1 MNRYKIFLK
10 TGETVE
16 VEAESGKLMQD
27 DNGHAYR
34 LDFTVPDQYINRLV
48 AMFFIKDI
56 AGWSELPKIKKS
68 GSIRENLSLI
78 QNMCNDNSTCDGC
91 PFENGNCYFY
101 NVPTKWNI
109 DDIMK
114 MLEIAESE
122 GVNADSN

>member
-16 VEAESGKLMQD
+16 VEAESVKLILD
-27 DNGHAYR
+27 ESGHGYR
-34 LDFTVPDQYINRLV
+34 HDFTVDDPTYITRP
-48 AMFFIKDI
+48 I
-56 AGWSELPKIKKS
+56 AIFYTKEITGWAELPKIKKS
-68 GSIRENLSLI
+68 VSIRENLSYI
-78 QNMCNDNSTCDGC
+78 QNMCSNNSTCDGC

-114 MLEIAESE
+114 MLEIAGSE
-122 GVNADSN
+122 EKS